1 MCDRFSDQG
10 ILDNVLLS
18 PQLTLASKRAMLL
31 VSRFFHQIT
40 DAHLRHPELHVSAFD
55 CTIANA
61 RFVIRVLLPRV
72 PGLLVC
78 ARGERFTP
86 KMDFRKLRVLPNV
99 RVHTSTCC
107 MGPTAAYFL
116 GHALAVSN
124 GNVRLTMGRKKS
136 LAALRER
143 SRVYLD
149 AHERLEEVDCNLVA
163 GALLANA
170 EARIERFHGFDLNL
184 SSLYL
189 NPTTLKHLRRPLYRA
204 FDPPRYGP
212 YKTINLSGNPLG
224 PLGGEILAEALCSR
238 RRSTV
243 VRVQSLDMSDTQL
256 GDEGV
261 AKLAA
266 PMPGGGLKIEELFL
280 ANVNMG
286 NSGLKALMHGLR
298 ARGGH
303 WHARWK
309 GKDFVEDTSLD
320 VQVLDLSENVFN
332 DEGFEELMCAIG
344 LSRLRVLSIRK
355 LRRVSKRSL
364 VKLGNA
370 VREGL
375 YPAIEDICADNGTE
389 AASKQVPIQKAVK
402 YWEAQRLVKKHDD
415 EWKAFET
422 QFEKQQRF
430 GVGVPFRKR
439 SLSDLRGEVDWTP
452 GATN

>member
-10 ILDNVLLS
+10 ILENVLLS
-18 PQLTLASKRAMLL
+18 PHLTLASKRAMLL
-31 VSRFFHQIT
+31 VSRFFSEIT
-40 DAHLRHPELHVSAFD
+40 DAHLLQKELHVSKAD
-55 CTIANA
+55 CTIDNA
-61 RFVIRVLLPRV
+61 RFVVKVLLPRV

-99 RVHTSTCC
+99 RVNTPTCC

-124 GNVRLTMGRKKS
+124 GCVRLTMGRKKS
-136 LAALRER
+136 LLALRDR
-143 SRVYLD
+143 SRVFLD
-149 AHERLEEVDCNLVA
+149 PHERLEEVDRNLVE

-170 EARIERFHGFDLNL
+170 EGRIERFHGTDLDL

-189 NPTTLKHLRRPLYRA
+189 NPRMLEHLRWPLYRA

-212 YKTINLSGNPLG
+212 YGMIRMNGNPVG
-224 PLGGEILAEALCSR
+224 ELGGEILAEALCCR
-238 RRSTV
+238 QRKTA

-256 GDEGV
+256 GNRGIRM
-261 AKLAA
+261 LTA
-266 PMPGGGLKIEELFL
+266 PMPSGSLKIAELYL

-286 NSGLKALMHGLR
+286 NDGLVTLMHGLR
-298 ARGGH
+298 ALSDR
-303 WHARWK
+303 
-309 GKDFVEDTSLD
+309 FCQNDTSLD
-320 VQVLDLSENVFN
+320 VQVLDVSENVFN
-332 DEGFEELMCAIG
+332 DQAFEELMCPTG
-344 LSRLRVLSIRK
+344 LSRLRLLYIRK

-375 YPAIEDICADNGTE
+375 YPAITDICADNGSE

-402 YWEAQRLVKKHDD
+402 YWEAQRSVKKHDD

-422 QFEKQQRF
+422 QFEKQQQF

-439 SLSDLRGEVDWTP
+439 SLSDLRAEVDWTP
-452 GATN
+452 EATH